1 MKFNEVKDAFNAWT
15 NEPKIE
21 KTVFTL
27 RNGEQV
33 EMVGWL
39 PIETKDTGLQLIIET
54 STEDTETL
62 DFHGRFIWAD
72 AIVSILFK

>member
-15 NEPKIE
+15 NGQIE

-54 STEDTETL
+54 STEDTEML
-62 DFHGRFIWAD
+62 DFHGRYIWAD